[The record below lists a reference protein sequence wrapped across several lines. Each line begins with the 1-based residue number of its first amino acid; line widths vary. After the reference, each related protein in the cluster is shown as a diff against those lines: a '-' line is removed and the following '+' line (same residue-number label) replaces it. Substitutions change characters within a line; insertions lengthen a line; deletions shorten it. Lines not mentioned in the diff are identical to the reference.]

1 MTREKELGPGDLG
14 PPWTAL
20 KLLRWTTGYFEEQEV
35 TETPRLDA
43 DLLLGHVLDLDRVEL
58 YARTDEVVEEAHRS
72 AFRRLVKRRAAGE
85 PVAYL
90 VGHREFW
97 QMDLAVDDRTI
108 IPRPETEVAVEVAL
122 EVLGDRDEASRIA
135 DIGTGTGAIAL
146 ALADELPAARIAATD
161 KDAATL
167 QLAGTNIE
175 DEEMGDRIGL
185 FEGDLMEALPEEWA
199 PLDLIVSN
207 PPYVPESDRD
217 EVTIEVREHEPD
229 EALFAGPDGLAVLE
243 RLVPEASE
251 WLTEEGWLVVE
262 IGHDQGEVVRE
273 LFEEAGLGD
282 VQVREDYAGNDRI
295 VCGKAEG

>member
-20 KLLRWTTGYFEEQEV
+20 KLLRWTTGYFDEQGV

-58 YARTDEVVEEAHRS
+58 YARTDTVVEEKHRK
-72 AFRRLVKRRAAGE
+72 AFRQLVKRRAAGE

-122 EVLGDRDEASRIA
+122 EVLGARDVQHRIA

-146 ALADELPAARIAATD
+146 ALANEMPAARIAATENNRE
-161 KDAATL
+161 TL
-167 QLAGTNIE
+167 QLARTNVQ
-175 DEEMGDRIGL
+175 DQEMSDRVEL

-243 RLVPEASE
+243 RLVPEAAQ
-251 WLTEEGWLVVE
+251 WLDEEGWLVVE
-262 IGHDQGEVVRE
+262 IGHDQGEAVRE
-273 LFEEAGLGD
+273 LFEEAGLGE
-282 VQVREDYAGNDRI
+282 VQVRKDYADNDR
-295 VCGKAEG
+295 VAYGKAKG

>member
-1 MTREKELGPGDLG
+1 MAREKDLGPGDLG

-20 KLLRWTTGYFEEQEV
+20 KLLRWTTGYFDEQEV

-43 DLLLGHVLDLDRVEL
+43 DLLLGHVLDMDRVEL
-58 YARTDEVVEEAHRS
+58 YARTDQVVEEQHRA
-72 AFRRLVKRRAAGE
+72 AFRQLVKRRAAGE

-122 EVLGDRDEASRIA
+122 EVLGDRDQAYRLA

-146 ALADELPAARIAATD
+146 ALASELPSARIAATD
-161 KDAATL
+161 NAAETL
-167 QLAGTNIE
+167 QLARKNVE
-175 DEEMGDRIGL
+175 DQGMGERVEL

-217 EVTIEVREHEPD
+217 EVTIEVRDHEPD
-229 EALFAGPDGLAVLE
+229 EALFAGPDGLAVIE

-251 WLTEEGWLVVE
+251 WLAEDGWLVVE
-262 IGHDQGEVVRE
+262 IGHDQGEAVRE
-273 LFEEAGLGD
+273 LFEDAGLDG
-282 VQVREDYAGNDRI
+282 VRVRKDYAENDR
-295 VCGKAEG
+295 VVYGKAKG